1 MLNLEFLSLDVVAGP
16 EVLNVSMPIAVQMT
30 AVIDG
35 ACWLGSAEVQ
45 MLLEFGKNPPST
57 FRAFVC
63 WLTMFLLWS
72 RRCVD
77 GACRRVPC

>member
-1 MLNLEFLSLDVVAGP
+1 MLNLGFLSLDVVAGP

-45 MLLEFGKNPPST
+45 MLLEFGKNPLRPLEP
-57 FRAFVC
+57 RV
-63 WLTMFLLWS
+63 
-72 RRCVD
+72 RVD
-77 GACRRVPC
+77 NVSVVEQTQC